1 MILLDAF
8 GWMNYKDSRATRENI
23 KDIYINYI
31 YIYIFIS
38 ILLIS
43 VTKSL
48 YGVARGKKALRI
60 FVFNPDLNYRTT

>member
-8 GWMNYKDSRATRENI
+8 GRMNYKDSGATRENI
-23 KDIYINYI
+23 KAIYLILT
-31 YIYIFIS
+31 IFIS

-43 VTKSL
+43 VTRSL

-60 FVFNPDLNYRTT
+60 FVFNPDLNY